1 MNVLR
6 EGGKSRSDGGF
17 GRYRGRGVAP
27 LRRYDWPPRSVYAR
41 AGQMGAA
48 GSAHSAFVPNLSMAV
63 TLLGFGAPASFGRYE
78 VGTWEK

>member
-1 MNVLR
+1 MAVGWGVRALQ
-6 EGGKSRSDGGF
+6 GG
-17 GRYRGRGVAP
+17 GVAP

-48 GSAHSAFVPNLSMAV
+48 GSAHSAFFPNLSMAV